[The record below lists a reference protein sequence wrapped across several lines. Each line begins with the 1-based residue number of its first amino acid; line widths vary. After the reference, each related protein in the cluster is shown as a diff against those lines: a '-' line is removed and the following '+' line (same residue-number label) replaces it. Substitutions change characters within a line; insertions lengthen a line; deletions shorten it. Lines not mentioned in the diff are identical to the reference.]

1 MREKTCGA
9 DLVRHA
15 ATRFATSF
23 LTLKSLH
30 KHKDALK
37 ALFHSE
43 EWSENKL
50 AKTNAGDNVHSI
62 VSLLSFGIQLKIAL
76 ELQLHSLLFLGW
88 LMVMRSLQCQRSQ
101 H

>member
-1 MREKTCGA
+1 MREKTGGA

-15 ATRFATSF
+15 ATQFATSF

-30 KHKDALK
+30 KHKDGLK
-37 ALFHSE
+37 ALFYSE

-62 VSLLSFGIQLKIAL
+62 IFSIEF
-76 ELQLHSLLFLGW
+76 
-88 LMVMRSLQCQRSQ
+88 
-101 H
+101 

>member
-1 MREKTCGA
+1 MREKTGGA
-9 DLVRHA
+9 DLVRPA

-43 EWSENKL
+43 EWSKNKL
-50 AKTNAGDNVHSI
+50 EKLILVIMCIPLS
-62 VSLLSFGIQLKIAL
+62 SLLSFGIQLKIAL
-76 ELQLHSLLFLGW
+76 EL
-88 LMVMRSLQCQRSQ
+88 
-101 H
+101 

>member
-1 MREKTCGA
+1 MRP
-9 DLVRHA
+9 A

-43 EWSENKL
+43 EWYENKL

-62 VSLLSFGIQLKIAL
+62 IFSVEF
-76 ELQLHSLLFLGW
+76 
-88 LMVMRSLQCQRSQ
+88 
-101 H
+101 